1 MSKNGKLKSFTNGK
15 MSFEFFDPKII
26 ELQRELARPEHKEL
40 VARVMAKT
48 DLRDFSDCIRDLA
61 TEVEIALDGM
71 YTPQD
76 TIDLSERIMDRLIKR
91 RGGLVV
97 LTGK

>member
-15 MSFEFFDPKII
+15 MAFEFFDPKII
-26 ELQRELARPEHKEL
+26 ELQRELARPEHREL

-61 TEVEIALDGM
+61 TEVDIALDGM

-76 TIDLSERIMDRLIKR
+76 TIDLAQKIMDRLIKR
-91 RGGLVV
+91 RGAILV
-97 LTGK
+97 LAN